1 MSNNSE
7 PPGATASGPA
17 ITDDNDARNDKLR
30 LRCRM
35 LEMEGLQDDNSLGP
49 QAGLLFNR
57 LICTGAVTP
66 EVKEALVGHLN
77 KEHRLDVW
85 AFEDS
90 PLDLQMLSRA
100 DKAIV
105 VVREE
110 ATRSQPRCLGNV

>member
-57 LICTGAVTP
+57 LICTGMSAPMLRIHQSKT
-66 EVKEALVGHLN
+66 LQSL
-77 KEHRLDVW
+77 
-85 AFEDS
+85 S
-90 PLDLQMLSRA
+90 PSAMR
-100 DKAIV
+100 
-105 VVREE
+105 
-110 ATRSQPRCLGNV
+110 PN